1 VHWFPCG
8 TFYFHTTKIK
18 QPKMMMSRDFGLSS
32 SSFAFEEK
40 KSRGDDKPP
49 SSSLPSTL
57 EEKKTLKMTTS
68 RKVHYHLL

>member
-1 VHWFPCG
+1 
-8 TFYFHTTKIK
+8 
-18 QPKMMMSRDFGLSS
+18 MMMSRDFGLSS